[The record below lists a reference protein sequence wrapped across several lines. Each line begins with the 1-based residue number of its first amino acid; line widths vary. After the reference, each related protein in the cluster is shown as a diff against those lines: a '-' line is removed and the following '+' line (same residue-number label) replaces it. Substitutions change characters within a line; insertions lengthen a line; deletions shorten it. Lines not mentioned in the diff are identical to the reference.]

1 MNKTTHSNLEIN
13 TRLLVTTDELKA
25 LLGCGRSSAVKIGED
40 AEARISVGRRVLW
53 CRKKIEKYLE
63 QITV

>member
-1 MNKTTHSNLEIN
+1 MNKTTHSNMEIN
-13 TRLLVTTDELKA
+13 TRILVTTDELKA